1 MYINRAL
8 LAAIGILLVF
18 SPAIEGWLF
27 SGDAPWYRPY
37 QLWLVIIVAAWWNSR
52 SRQPDEL

>member
-8 LAAIGILLVF
+8 LAIIGILLVF

-27 SGDAPWYRPY
+27 SSGAPWYRPY
-37 QLWLVIIVAAWWNSR
+37 QLWLLVIVAAYWNQR
-52 SRQPDEL
+52 RRPMDEL